1 MNGKIEKNALMNY
14 KIVGLLRYSYWLL
27 IPKEKILRLI
37 DVHLDMLFLGKLLG
51 IKEFKWIQTSSIL
64 S

>member
-1 MNGKIEKNALMNY
+1 MERLKKNALMNY
-14 KIVGLLRYSYWLL
+14 KIVSLLRYSYWLL

-51 IKEFKWIQTSSIL
+51 IKEFK
-64 S
+64 

>member
-51 IKEFKWIQTSSIL
+51 IKEFKWI
-64 S
+64 